1 MPYFISDSAEGCD
14 GWATVKDDGEV
25 MGCHMS
31 KEDAIAQGVAIAE
44 AEGSEFMG
52 ERSRVGTDIFTTE
65 QEALDR
71 AEQIGC
77 EGTHTMTLEGDTV
90 YMPCSTHGRYEELL
104 GSGGY
109 RSEHDEG
116 ASTPAPEGDQI
127 EGSDVNEP
135 GSASG
140 AGGDIEL
147 SEATETALRNKV
159 RDHNDAM
166 EEQDKPAYTRTTYG
180 QLSAV
185 YRRGAGAYSTSH
197 RPGVSRGAWAMARVN
212 AYLYLLRNGRPENSA
227 YVGDNDLLPEGHPRS
242 TRSADE
248 GERRQ
253 VDLSPP
259 AYMGASARR
268 GLEWHREGLS
278 GDGLTEATVREARA
292 MAEGNVTADKWARIA
307 AWIPR
312 HIGDLDAP
320 AANPDHP
327 DYPSPGVVAMALWGA
342 GVNKRQ
348 ARRTLEFAER
358 VVARIEEANDDR
370 STVTG
375 KAKSKLETRQITAD
389 LEVRE
394 TGNGMLL
401 EGYAARFNEMSE
413 PLPFREKIAPGA
425 FRGSLRSRNDVK
437 LLWNHDSSMV
447 LGSTRSGTLKL
458 SEDDKGLRV
467 EAQLPDTQAGRD
479 ARTLI
484 QRGDVTGF
492 SFGFTVP
499 SGGDSWNDDGSE
511 RTLHA
516 VRLFEVSTGVAFPA
530 YPTTDGTAT
539 VRGLTAVAERAEVDA
554 DALADAVL
562 KIENGEE
569 ISAGD
574 RELIETVLQELAPV
588 EEDPA
593 ASEDEEKARQL
604 LQLKKKKLQLLMGV

>member
-104 GSGGY
+104 GSGAY

-116 ASTPAPEGDQI
+116 ASTPAPEEDQI

-227 YVGDNDLLPEGHPRS
+227 YVTDNDLLPEDHPRS
-242 TRSADE
+242 TRSHSDAE
-248 GERRQ
+248 HRQ
-253 VDLSPP
+253 VDLAPP
-259 AYMGASARR
+259 AYMRASARR

-278 GDGLTEATVREARA
+278 GDGLTDATVREARA
-292 MAEGNVTADKWARIA
+292 MAEGNVTADKWTRIA
-307 AWIPR
+307 GWIPR
-312 HIGDLDAP
+312 HIDDLDAP
-320 AANPDHP
+320 AASPDHP

-342 GVNKRQ
+342 GVNRRQ
-348 ARRTLEFAER
+348 AQRTLDFATR
-358 VVARIEEANDDR
+358 VVARIEEENDDR

-375 KAKSKLETRQITAD
+375 KSKSKLETRQITAD

-394 TGNGMLL
+394 TGDGMLL

-458 SEDDKGLRV
+458 SEDSKGLRV

-499 SGGDSWNDDGSE
+499 SGGDSWSDDGSE

-516 VRLFEVSTGVAFPA
+516 VKLFEVSTGVAFPA
-530 YPTTDGTAT
+530 YPTTEGTAT

>member
-1 MPYFISDSAEGCD
+1 
-14 GWATVKDDGEV
+14 
-25 MGCHMS
+25 
-31 KEDAIAQGVAIAE
+31 
-44 AEGSEFMG
+44 
-52 ERSRVGTDIFTTE
+52 
-65 QEALDR
+65 
-71 AEQIGC
+71 
-77 EGTHTMTLEGDTV
+77 
-90 YMPCSTHGRYEELL
+90 
-104 GSGGY
+104 
-109 RSEHDEG
+109 
-116 ASTPAPEGDQI
+116 
-127 EGSDVNEP
+127 
-135 GSASG
+135 
-140 AGGDIEL
+140 
-147 SEATETALRNKV
+147 
-159 RDHNDAM
+159 
-166 EEQDKPAYTRTTYG
+166 
-180 QLSAV
+180 
-185 YRRGAGAYSTSH
+185 
-197 RPGVSRGAWAMARVN
+197 
-212 AYLYLLRNGRPENSA
+212 
-227 YVGDNDLLPEGHPRS
+227 
-242 TRSADE
+242 
-248 GERRQ
+248 
-253 VDLSPP
+253 
-259 AYMGASARR
+259 
-268 GLEWHREGLS
+268 
-278 GDGLTEATVREARA
+278 

-320 AANPDHP
+320 AADPDHP

-342 GVNKRQ
+342 GVNQRQ

-539 VRGLTAVAERAEVDA
+539 VRGLDAVAERAEVDA

-574 RELIETVLQELAPV
+574 RELIETVLQELAAV

>member
-1 MPYFISDSAEGCD
+1 VPYFISDSAEGCD

-116 ASTPAPEGDQI
+116 ASTPAPEEDQI

-227 YVGDNDLLPEGHPRS
+227 YVTDNDLLPEDHPRS
-242 TRSADE
+242 TRNDD
-248 GERRQ
+248 RD
-253 VDLSPP
+253 VHPDPP
-259 AYMGASARR
+259 QYMRASARR

-278 GDGLTEATVREARA
+278 GDGLQDATVREARA
-292 MAEGNVTADKWARIA
+292 MARGNISLDKWARIA
-307 AWIPR
+307 GWIPR
-312 HIGDLDAP
+312 HIDDLDAP
-320 AANPDHP
+320 AASPDHP

-370 STVTG
+370 SNVTG
-375 KAKSKLETRQITAD
+375 QAKSKFETRQIHAD

-425 FRGSLRSRNDVK
+425 FRGTLQSRNDVK
-437 LLWNHDSSMV
+437 LLWNHDSNIV
-447 LGSTRSGTLKL
+447 LGSLRSGTLRL
-458 SEDDKGLRV
+458 REDDHGLRV
-467 EAQLPDTQAGRD
+467 EADLPPTVDGDR
-479 ARTLI
+479 ARVAI

-499 SGGDSWNDDGSE
+499 SGGDSWSDDGSE

-539 VRGLTAVAERAEVDA
+539 VRGLDAVAERAEVDA